1 MGVWRQGGHRCFLV
15 QRDDRGDSGP
25 LSVALA
31 LPLEEKCL
39 YFNIAFLVHCFSK
52 ILTPLIIITVCLQF
66 FLGSFSPKL
75 LIYPHE
81 GPSICPYPGKA
92 QIVHATAD
100 IKTLISLTS
109 VDHMIRRGTNHP
121 STLNNHATLFSFS
134 PNQN

>member
-15 QRDDRGDSGP
+15 WRDDRGDSGP

-66 FLGSFSPKL
+66 FWGLLALNYSFTLMKALPFAPTLAKPKL
-75 LIYPHE
+75 CMPLLI
-81 GPSICPYPGKA
+81 
-92 QIVHATAD
+92 
-100 IKTLISLTS
+100 
-109 VDHMIRRGTNHP
+109 
-121 STLNNHATLFSFS
+121 
-134 PNQN
+134 